1 MRVYKIASFS
11 VVIILIVVLFTG
23 VVTVSAAAQ
32 TDTMQSAT
40 IHGTDTVFGKPNPLL
55 LERVTEATGSR
66 KVVIGKDIPA
76 FIIAPRKITKRARC

>member
-11 VVIILIVVLFTG
+11 VVIILTVVLFAG

-32 TDTMQSAT
+32 SMRCSPLQYTA
-40 IHGTDTVFGKPNPLL
+40 HGHGFWKPNPLL

-76 FIIAPRKITKRARC
+76 FIIAPRKITKRTHC